1 MQILNHVTDQTK
13 YKDGLFYLYVVS
25 YEQDAVNQAK
35 LLQHGEARTILN
47 RYAHQLTYNDKL
59 DKAGNAK
66 IGHQLAKDI
75 VSALAQTCQCCYMC

>member
-13 YKDGLFYLYVVS
+13 YKDGLFYLYVIS

-35 LLQHGEARTILN
+35 LLQHGEVGGIIN

-59 DKAGNAK
+59 DRDGNAK
-66 IGHQLAKDI
+66 IGHQLAADI
-75 VSALAQTCQCCYMC
+75 VSGLVVRRWW